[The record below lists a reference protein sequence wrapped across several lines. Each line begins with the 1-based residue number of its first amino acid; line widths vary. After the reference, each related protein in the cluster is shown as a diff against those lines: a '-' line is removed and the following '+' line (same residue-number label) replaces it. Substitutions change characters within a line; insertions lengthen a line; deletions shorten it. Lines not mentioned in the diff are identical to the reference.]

1 MVLPMMRR
9 TATIN
14 TKHSV
19 SIVCAS
25 RIPTP
30 AIAAAD
36 QAPTTAMQITMVT
49 KRAAELANSF
59 LSALVERTRAMRNK
73 MTAYIMHITLI
84 ASGDT
89 QSMKP
94 ARHAMRSFSVICNSL
109 VLPLMLSTK
118 RMSSPSLMPSLLP
131 SPSTTSLQSSTPF
144 SLSRCSIDHAPSSV
158 AAHQKNIAIAV
169 MELARN
175 VKLSSWSAFL
185 CGAWLSTVRRSPSA
199 TSGSPSR

>member
-49 KRAAELANSF
+49 RRAAELANSC
-59 LSALVERTRAMRNK
+59 LSALVERARAMRNR

-84 ASGDT
+84 ASGDA

-94 ARHAMRSFSVICNSL
+94 ARHAMRCLSVISNSL
-109 VLPLMLSTK
+109 VLPLLPSTR
-118 RMSSPSLMPSLLP
+118 RM
-131 SPSTTSLQSSTPF
+131 SPSTISLQSSTPF
-144 SLSRCSIDHAPSSV
+144 NLSRCSTDHPPSSV
-158 AAHQKNIAIAV
+158 AAHQKKIAIAV
-169 MELARN
+169 MELAKN

-199 TSGSPSR
+199 TSGSASR